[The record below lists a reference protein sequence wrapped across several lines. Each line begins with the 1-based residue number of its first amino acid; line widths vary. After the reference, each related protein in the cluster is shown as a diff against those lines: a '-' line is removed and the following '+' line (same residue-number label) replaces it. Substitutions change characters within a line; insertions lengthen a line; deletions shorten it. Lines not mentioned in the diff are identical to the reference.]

1 MAIAGA
7 EETFV
12 KLSPLIESQ
21 FPAFIR
27 EEGPRF
33 VSFLK
38 AYYEFMEQ
46 SGQAG
51 NATRSLIDYQDIDR
65 TLDSFV
71 EYFRREFM
79 INIPKDVLADKRLLV
94 KHIRDFYRTRGSKF
108 SYDFLFYALFNKQ
121 IELVYPGDYILRASD
136 GRWVRETILRV
147 GNPYS
152 TLPTNL
158 DGRNI
163 VGAVSG
169 ATARVQKVTRVVVLG
184 HPLFELLVENVV
196 GTFVDGETVSD
207 DLGNNATIT
216 SAFGSLI
223 GIEQVVNPGAFHQSG
238 DSVVITSS
246 GATASARVS
255 STNDQ
260 GPVSFRI
267 NRGGSGYRLGQTVI
281 AVNGGSGSD
290 AAAVVSSLSN
300 TTFVSLNTNQ
310 IGALRNVL
318 LNTGPTFVSL
328 GTNSASVSANLAAA
342 NISSTLASSLTFA
355 NSIAGSINAISVTS
369 VGVGYVPEL
378 PTVTVRDQI
387 VFEQGLP
394 GQAGK
399 FQGDDAVIIPIR
411 APGAITGLEIVSSD
425 ASFDKFADAI
435 VVNSRGT
442 ASTIDQNTDLAGQP
456 RFTIRNT
463 TYNADIKPVIA
474 GVITQPGRYIDTK
487 GFLSWNMRL
496 QDNDFYQEYS
506 YLIKVTEI
514 VDRYRDVVKRVL
526 HPAGAKMFGSYQ
538 FVSNTNLSHNH
549 SIIYSQEAILPITL
563 SVDKATLRSA
573 NVFISPPP
581 SGESQ
586 PTGLTFSPSGTR
598 MYVIGTNTDKVYQYK
613 LSTAFDVSTATY
625 TSKNISV
632 ANTSTAGPGDTDP
645 RDVQF
650 HPEGHTMYIVGIDR
664 DTIYQYSLS
673 TAWDVSTSTY
683 ASKSKDVSVQDTN
696 PQSLA
701 FSDDGSKM
709 YILGSTNDRIFQYTL
724 STPWDVSTATYASK
738 FLSVAA
744 QENSPLAMVFSV
756 DGKKVLVVGSTN
768 DTVYQYTLSTSWD
781 ISTATYDNKSLNIGA
796 QEATPHSIALSTD
809 QKKMFILGSASDTVY
824 TYQRSN

>member
-1 MAIAGA
+1 MAISGA
-7 EETFV
+7 EEIFT
-12 KLSPLIESQ
+12 KISPLIEAQ

-38 AYYEFMEQ
+38 AYYEFLEQ
-46 SGQAG
+46 SGQAV
-51 NATRSLIDYQDIDR
+51 NSTRSLIDYQDIDR

-71 EYFRREFM
+71 EYFRKEFM

-121 IELVYPGDYILRASD
+121 IEIIYPGDYILRASD

-152 TLPTNL
+152 ALPTNF
-158 DGRNI
+158 DGKNI
-163 VGAVSG
+163 VGSTSG
-169 ATARVQKVTRVVVLG
+169 ASARVQKVTRVVVLG

-196 GTFVDGETVSD
+196 GTFVDGETVTD
-207 DLGNNATIT
+207 DLGNTATIT

-223 GIEQVVNPGAFHQSG
+223 GIEQVVDPGAFHQSG
-238 DSVVITSS
+238 DAVVITSS

-267 NRGGSGYRLGQTVI
+267 NRGGSGYRLGQSLILVE
-281 AVNGGSGSD
+281 GGSGTG
-290 AAAVVSSLSN
+290 AAATVTSLSN

-310 IGALRNVL
+310 IGPLRNVV
-318 LNTGPTFVSL
+318 LNTGSTFVSL
-328 GTNSASVSANLAAA
+328 GTNSAAVSANLASA
-342 NISSTLASSLTFA
+342 NISSVLGAKLNFS
-355 NSIAGSINAISVTS
+355 NSVAGTINSISVTS

-378 PTVTVRDQI
+378 PTVSVIDEV

-394 GQAGK
+394 GQNGK
-399 FQGDDAVIIPIR
+399 FKGGDAVIIPVR
-411 APGAITGLEIVSSD
+411 APGAITSLEIISSD

-442 ASTIDQNTDLAGQP
+442 ASTIDSNLDQAGLP
-456 RFTIRNT
+456 RYTIRNT
-463 TYNADIKPVIA
+463 TYDADIKPVIS
-474 GVITQPGRYIDTK
+474 GVINQPGRYIDTK

-526 HPAGAKMFGSYQ
+526 HPSGSKMFGSYQ
-538 FVSNTNLSHNH
+538 FVSNTALSHNH
-549 SIIYSQEAILPITL
+549 GFVYNQQALLPIPLNVST
-563 SVDKATLRSA
+563 SVVVSA
-573 NVFISPPP
+573 NVSVA
-581 SGESQ
+581 GQDSQ
-586 PTGLTFSPSGTR
+586 PTGITFSPSGRR
-598 MYVIGTNTDKVYQYK
+598 MYIVGTNTDRVYQYN
-613 LSTAFDVSTATY
+613 LSTAYDVSTAVY
-625 TSKNISV
+625 SSKNKLV
-632 ANTSTAGPGDTDP
+632 ANTTSTGPGDTDP
-645 RDVQF
+645 REVQF
-650 HPEGHTMYIVGIDR
+650 HPEGHTMYVVGTNR
-664 DTIYQYSLS
+664 DTVYQYSLS
-673 TAWDVSTSTY
+673 TAWDVSTATY
-683 ASKSKDVSVQDTN
+683 ASKSKNVSAQDIT

-709 YILGSTNDRIFQYTL
+709 YILGSTSDRISQYTL
-724 STPWDVSTATYASK
+724 STPWDVSTANYASK
-738 FLSVAA
+738 FLDVST
-744 QENSPLAMVFSV
+744 QENSPLAMAFSN

-768 DTVYQYTLSTSWD
+768 DTVYQYSMSTAWD
-781 ISTATYDNKSLNIGA
+781 ISTATYDNKSVNIGG
-796 QEATPHSIALSTD
+796 QEASPHGLALSINQT
-809 QKKMFILGSASDTVY
+809 KMFIVGTASDTVY
-824 TYQRSN
+824 TYQRST

>member
-1 MAIAGA
+1 MAISGA

-51 NATRSLIDYQDIDR
+51 NATRSLIDYQDVDR

-196 GTFVDGETVSD
+196 GQFVDGETVSD

-281 AVNGGSGSD
+281 SVNGGSGID

-387 VFEQGLP
+387 VFEQGI
-394 GQAGK
+394 AGEAGRLK
-399 FQGDDAVIIPIR
+399 GDDAVIIAVR

-442 ASTIDQNTDLAGQP
+442 ASTIDQNTDLGGNQ

-538 FVSNTNLSHNH
+538 FVSNTNLSHDH
-549 SIIYSQEAILPITL
+549 SITYSQEAILPITL

-573 NVFISPPP
+573 NVSVATQD
-581 SGESQ
+581 SQ
-586 PTGLTFSPSGTR
+586 PVGITFSPSGTR
-598 MYVIGTNTDKVYQYK
+598 MYVVGTNTDRVYQYK

-625 TSKNISV
+625 MSKNISV

-664 DTIYQYSLS
+664 DTVYQYSLS
-673 TAWDVSTSTY
+673 RAWDVSTATY
-683 ASKSKDVSVQDTN
+683 ASKNKDISAQDTN

-756 DGKKVLVVGSTN
+756 DGKKVLVIGSTN
-768 DTVYQYTLSTSWD
+768 DTVYQYTLSTAWD
-781 ISTATYDNKSLNIGA
+781 VSTATYDNKSLNIGA
-796 QEATPHSIALSTD
+796 QESTPHGIALSID
-809 QKKMFILGSASDTVY
+809 QKKMFIVGTATDIVY
-824 TYQRSN
+824 TYQRSI

>member
-12 KLSPLIESQ
+12 KLSPLIEAQ

-46 SGQAG
+46 SGQVG

-65 TLDSFV
+65 TLDLFV

-196 GTFVDGETVSD
+196 GKFVDGEMVSD
-207 DLGNNATIT
+207 GLGNNATIT

-223 GIEQVVNPGAFHQSG
+223 GIEEVVDPGAFHQSG

-281 AVNGGSGSD
+281 AVSGGSGSG

-310 IGALRNVL
+310 IGALQNVL

-342 NISSTLASSLTFA
+342 NISSTLASSLNFA

-387 VFEQGLP
+387 VFEQGI
-394 GQAGK
+394 AGEAGRLK
-399 FQGDDAVIIPIR
+399 GDDAVIIAVR
-411 APGAITGLEIVSSD
+411 APGAITGLEIISSD

-442 ASTIDQNTDLAGQP
+442 ASTIDQNTDLAGMP

-474 GVITQPGRYIDTK
+474 GVINQPGRYIDTK

-526 HPAGAKMFGSYQ
+526 HPAGSKMFGSYQ
-538 FVSNTNLSHNH
+538 FVSNTNLSHDH
-549 SIIYSQEAILPITL
+549 SITYSQEAILPITL

-573 NVFISPPP
+573 NVSVA
-581 SGESQ
+581 SQ
-586 PTGLTFSPSGTR
+586 DTSAVGLTFSPSGR
-598 MYVIGTNTDKVYQYK
+598 QMYMIGQNTDRIYQYR

-625 TSKNISV
+625 SSKNISI
-632 ANTSTAGPGDTDP
+632 ANTSTSGPGDTTP
-645 RDVQF
+645 TDVKF
-650 HPEGHTMYIVGIDR
+650 HPEGHTMYIVGTVRDR
-664 DTIYQYSLS
+664 VYQYSLS
-673 TAWDVSTSTY
+673 KAWDVSTATY
-683 ASKSKDVSVQDTN
+683 ASKTVLVSSQDTA
-696 PQSLA
+696 PQSLE
-701 FSDDGSKM
+701 FGDNGSKM
-709 YILGSTNDRIFQYTL
+709 YILGSNSDRISQYTL

-738 FLSVAA
+738 NFLVS
-744 QENSPLAMVFSV
+744 QETSPLAMVFGS
-756 DGKKVLVVGSTN
+756 DGKQVLVVGSTT
-768 DTVYQYTLSTSWD
+768 DTVYQYTLSTAWD
-781 ISTATYDNKSLNIGA
+781 ISTATYDNKSLNVGSR
-796 QEATPHSIALSTD
+796 ESVPHGLALSIDQTKLFVVGTSTD
-809 QKKMFILGSASDTVY
+809 IVY
-824 TYQRSN
+824 TYQRST

>member
-1 MAIAGA
+1 MAISGA

-51 NATRSLIDYQDIDR
+51 NATRSLIDYQDVDR

-108 SYDFLFYALFNKQ
+108 SYDFLFYALFNRQ

-196 GTFVDGETVSD
+196 GQFVDGETVSD

-281 AVNGGSGSD
+281 SVNGGSGID

-387 VFEQGLP
+387 VFEQGI
-394 GQAGK
+394 AGEAGRLK
-399 FQGDDAVIIPIR
+399 GDDAVIIAVR

-442 ASTIDQNTDLAGQP
+442 ASTIDQNTDLGGNQ

-538 FVSNTNLSHNH
+538 FVSNTNLSHDH
-549 SIIYSQEAILPITL
+549 SITYSQEAILPITL

-573 NVFISPPP
+573 NVSVATQD
-581 SGESQ
+581 SQ
-586 PTGLTFSPSGTR
+586 PVGITFSPSGTR
-598 MYVIGTNTDKVYQYK
+598 MYVVGTNTDRVYQYK

-625 TSKNISV
+625 MSKNISV

-664 DTIYQYSLS
+664 DTVYQYSLS
-673 TAWDVSTSTY
+673 RAWDVSTATY
-683 ASKSKDVSVQDTN
+683 ASKNKDISAQDTN

-756 DGKKVLVVGSTN
+756 DGKKVLVIGSTN
-768 DTVYQYTLSTSWD
+768 DTVYQYTLSTAWD
-781 ISTATYDNKSLNIGA
+781 VSTATYDNKSLNIGA
-796 QEATPHSIALSTD
+796 QESTPHGIALSID
-809 QKKMFILGSASDTVY
+809 QKKMFIVGTATDIVY
-824 TYQRSN
+824 TYQRSI

>member
-1 MAIAGA
+1 MAISGA

-163 VGAVSG
+163 VGSVSG

-223 GIEQVVNPGAFHQSG
+223 GIEEVVDPGAFHQSG
-238 DSVVITSS
+238 DAVVITSS

-255 STNDQ
+255 STNDR

-281 AVNGGSGSD
+281 SVNGGSGTG
-290 AAAVVSSLSN
+290 AAAIVSSLSN
-300 TTFVSLNTNQ
+300 TTFVSLNTDQ
-310 IGALRNVL
+310 IGPLSNVL

-328 GTNSASVSANLAAA
+328 GTNTAAVFANLAVA
-342 NISSTLASSLTFA
+342 NISSTLASSLHFS
-355 NSIAGSINAISVTS
+355 NSVAGTINAISVTS
-369 VGVGYVPEL
+369 VGSGYVPEL
-378 PTVTVRDQI
+378 PTVVARDQI
-387 VFEQGLP
+387 VFEQGL
-394 GQAGK
+394 AGEAGRLK
-399 FQGDDAVIIPIR
+399 GDDAVIIAIR

-442 ASTIDQNTDLAGQP
+442 GPTIDQNTDLGGNQ

-463 TYNADIKPVIA
+463 TYNADIKPIIA

-526 HPAGAKMFGSYQ
+526 HPSGSKMFGSYQ

-549 SIIYSQEAILPITL
+549 NILYNQEAILPITL

-573 NVFISPPP
+573 NVFISQD
-581 SGESQ
+581 SQ
-586 PTGLTFSPSGTR
+586 PTGLTFSPSGRR
-598 MYVIGTNTDKVYQYK
+598 MYIMGLNNDRVYQYK
-613 LSTAFDVSTATY
+613 LSTSFDVSTATY
-625 TSKNISV
+625 MNKSISI
-632 ANTSTAGPGDTDP
+632 ANTSNAGPGDKDP
-645 RDVQF
+645 REVQF

-664 DTIYQYSLS
+664 DTVYQYSLS
-673 TAWDVSTSTY
+673 TAWDVSTATY
-683 ASKSKDVSVQDTN
+683 ASKSKDVSAQDTN

-701 FSDDGSKM
+701 FSDDGTKM

-724 STPWDVSTATYASK
+724 SSPWDVSTATYASK
-738 FLSVAA
+738 FLSVAS
-744 QENSPLAMVFSV
+744 QENSPLAMAFSS
-756 DGKKVLVVGSTN
+756 DGKKVLVAGSTN
-768 DTVYQYTLSTSWD
+768 DTVYQYTLSTAWD
-781 ISTATYDNKSLNIGA
+781 ISTATYDNKSLSIGA
-796 QEATPHSIALSTD
+796 QESAPHGIALSTD
-809 QKKMFILGSASDTVY
+809 QKKMFIVGTATDIVY
-824 TYQRSN
+824 TYQRSI